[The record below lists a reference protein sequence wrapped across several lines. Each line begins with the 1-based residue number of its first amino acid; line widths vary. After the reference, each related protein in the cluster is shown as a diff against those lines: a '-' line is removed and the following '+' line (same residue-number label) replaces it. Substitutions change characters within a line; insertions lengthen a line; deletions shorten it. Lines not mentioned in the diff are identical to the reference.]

1 MRITII
7 TATLI
12 SGVLAAPLQ
21 AAESTSR
28 PEAIGVGMGATV
40 GAIAGGPVGFIVGAA
55 IGARIGDGFHQKDV
69 EAATLADGLR
79 FSTERVGTLE
89 HTVRTLQASLDSQAG
104 ELERMQAT
112 AAPDIQDLLQAGI
125 ALDVLFRTDEDVL
138 TDDTRT
144 RVGELAATLAAMPE
158 IRLQLD
164 GFADERGDATYN
176 QALSERRARF
186 VRDLLVDHGITDDR
200 ITVMAH
206 GESAA
211 ADDSIDSYALE
222 RKVSVTLFLDDTRHL
237 AANPE

>member
-144 RVGELAATLAAMPE
+144 RIGELAATLAAMPE

>member
-40 GAIAGGPVGFIVGAA
+40 GAIAGGPIGFIVGAA
-55 IGARIGDGFHQKDV
+55 VGAKIGDGFHQKDV

-144 RVGELAATLAAMPE
+144 RIGELAATLAAMPE

>member
-7 TATLI
+7 AATLI
-12 SGVLAAPLQ
+12 SGVLAAPVQ

-55 IGARIGDGFHQKDV
+55 IGAKIGDGFHQKDV

>member
-7 TATLI
+7 AATLI
-12 SGVLAAPLQ
+12 SGVLAAPVQ

>member
-7 TATLI
+7 AATLI
-12 SGVLAAPLQ
+12 SGVLAAPVQ

-40 GAIAGGPVGFIVGAA
+40 GAIAGGPIGFIVGAA
-55 IGARIGDGFHQKDV
+55 IGAKIGDGFHQKDV

-104 ELERMQAT
+104 ELERMRAT

>member
-1 MRITII
+1 
-7 TATLI
+7 
-12 SGVLAAPLQ
+12 
-21 AAESTSR
+21 
-28 PEAIGVGMGATV
+28 MGATV

>member
-1 MRITII
+1 
-7 TATLI
+7 
-12 SGVLAAPLQ
+12 VQ

-55 IGARIGDGFHQKDV
+55 IGAKIGDGFHQKDV

>member
-12 SGVLAAPLQ
+12 SGVLAAPVQ